1 LAKVAVAVI
10 IAGLCAMA
18 GVAFYRTATAP
29 RLWQRP
35 SVIVCPVREP
45 EGKLDEL
52 RLACRRSL
60 GLPSSGADPKQERS
74 VWVEQSGAE
83 LACVLDCVAQS
94 KKDRAKSQY

>member
-1 LAKVAVAVI
+1 LAKVAIAVI
-10 IAGLCAMA
+10 IAVICAVA
-18 GVAFYRTATAP
+18 GIAFYRSATAP

-35 SVIVCPVREP
+35 NVIVCPLREP

-60 GLPSSGADPKQERS
+60 GLPSNGADPKQDRS
-74 VWVEQSGAE
+74 VWVEQSGAD

-94 KKDRAKSQY
+94 KKDRAKSDY

>member
-1 LAKVAVAVI
+1 LWKVGVAFI
-10 IAGLCAMA
+10 IAGLCAVA
-18 GVAFYRTATAP
+18 GIAFYRTATAP

-35 SVIVCPVREP
+35 SVIVCPLREP
-45 EGKLDEL
+45 ENKLEEL

-60 GLPSSGADPKQERS
+60 GLPSSGADSKQDRS

-94 KKDRAKSQY
+94 KKDRAKSDY